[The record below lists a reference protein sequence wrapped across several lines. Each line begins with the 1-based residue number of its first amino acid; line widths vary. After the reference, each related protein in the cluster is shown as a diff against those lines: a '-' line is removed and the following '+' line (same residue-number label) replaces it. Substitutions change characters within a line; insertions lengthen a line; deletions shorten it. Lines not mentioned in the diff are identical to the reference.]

1 MAVGRIN
8 YAVEREEGLRR
19 DTLHCFDLALPADFV
34 PRPEDGEAVGFEL
47 WPIERVRD
55 RVRDTDDFKFNVALV
70 LIDLLLRHGVIESP
84 ALAAELRQG

>member
-1 MAVGRIN
+1 M
-8 YAVEREEGLRR
+8 
-19 DTLHCFDLALPADFV
+19 
-34 PRPEDGEAVGFEL
+34 